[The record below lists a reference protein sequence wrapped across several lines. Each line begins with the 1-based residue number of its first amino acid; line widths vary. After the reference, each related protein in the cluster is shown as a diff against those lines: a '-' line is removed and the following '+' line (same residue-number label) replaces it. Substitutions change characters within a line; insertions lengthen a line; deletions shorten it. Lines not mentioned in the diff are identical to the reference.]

1 MIAEKIVLNNDKIRL
16 RDSFFFF
23 LFFNSLIVSPYY
35 FHYFSSER
43 INKCFIRIK
52 VHIMNEGNTDDNN
65 NINNVEFLK

>member
-23 LFFNSLIVSPYY
+23 FFLNDSLIVSPYY

-52 VHIMNEGNTDDNN
+52 VHIMNKEIQT
-65 NINNVEFLK
+65 IIITLIT

>member
-16 RDSFFFF
+16 RDSFFFSFF
-23 LFFNSLIVSPYY
+23 LNDSLIVSPYY

-52 VHIMNEGNTDDNN
+52 VHIMNKEIQT
-65 NINNVEFLK
+65 IIITLIT